1 MAEYFD
7 NSSNHIHLNQMS
19 VEGVPSEDLV
29 LAVRPLVL
37 HLPLVLFLLLT
48 LLHHLQQNNGSM
60 CHELWFSSLFKI
72 NITVVTITM
81 DRETKREKEDL
92 DNG

>member
-1 MAEYFD
+1 
-7 NSSNHIHLNQMS
+7 MS

-60 CHELWFSSLFKI
+60 CQCGRHG
-72 NITVVTITM
+72 
-81 DRETKREKEDL
+81 DL
-92 DNG
+92 VYKLVYVYMYKK